1 MTGGAGCLASD
12 SEGIGLEERGA
23 ADSSHDAELL
33 LDTLLAEPVEVPVW
47 PGVLWLWDSES
58 VGVNDSPGVK
68 EERGR
73 GGCKK
78 LRMSRNLVDNNRV
91 SPIVIVFLG

>member
-1 MTGGAGCLASD
+1 V
-12 SEGIGLEERGA
+12 GL
-23 ADSSHDAELL
+23 SHDAELL
-33 LDTLLAEPVEVPVW
+33 LAKLPAELVEGPVW
-47 PGVLWLWDSES
+47 PGVLWLSDSES
-58 VGVNDSPGVK
+58 VGVNDPPGAK
-68 EERGR
+68 EVRGR